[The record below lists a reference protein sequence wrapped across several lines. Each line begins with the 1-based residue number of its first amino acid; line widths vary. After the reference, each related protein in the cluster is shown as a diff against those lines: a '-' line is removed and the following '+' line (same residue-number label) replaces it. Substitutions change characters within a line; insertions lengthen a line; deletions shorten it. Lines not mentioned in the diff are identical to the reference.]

1 MGKNGNIDIEAIEA
15 TNPELLKLI
24 GYRIPSEDKYSLA
37 PIKIVG
43 FMPKE
48 AGDGIMLPYEITLIT
63 GSDRNHIVVSTSI
76 I

>member
-1 MGKNGNIDIEAIEA
+1 MDAKGNINVEAIEK
-15 TNPELLKLI
+15 TNPDLLKMI

-48 AGDGIMLPYEITLIT
+48 AGDGLMLPYEITLIT
-63 GSDRNHIVVSTSI
+63 GSDRDVIVSTSI

>member
-1 MGKNGNIDIEAIEA
+1 MDAKGNIDAEAIEK
-15 TNPELLKLI
+15 TNPDLLKMI

-63 GSDRNHIVVSTSI
+63 GSDRKISLFLPV
-76 I
+76 

>member
-1 MGKNGNIDIEAIEA
+1 MDAKGNIDVEAIEK
-15 TNPELLKLI
+15 TNPDLLKMI

-63 GSDRNHIVVSTSI
+63 GSDFDIDKFY
-76 I
+76 